1 MAFCSC
7 AGLGV
12 TTRKRTHSVT
22 FKEDSDSEPEA
33 PPPKPATPAVH
44 FDDDDPTILGGC
56 SLCLLAASTAHLAG
70 LSIKQ
75 GAAAGTSH
83 QPL

>member
-1 MAFCSC
+1 MAFWSC

-44 FDDDDPTILGGC
+44 FDDDDPTILGGYT
-56 SLCLLAASTAHLAG
+56 SRLLAAPSAHYA
-70 LSIKQ
+70 
-75 GAAAGTSH
+75 
-83 QPL
+83 